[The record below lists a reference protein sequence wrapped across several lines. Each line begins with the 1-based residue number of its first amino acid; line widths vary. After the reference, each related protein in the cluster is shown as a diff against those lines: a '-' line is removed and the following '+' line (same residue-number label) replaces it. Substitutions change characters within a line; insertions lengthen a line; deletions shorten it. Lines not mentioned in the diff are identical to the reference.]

1 MACTTILVG
10 REASYDGSTMIAR
23 NEDSGSGVFCAKKFI
38 VVEPKDQGK
47 EYVSMLSHVR
57 IPLPKNPLRYTCM
70 PNAVYEDEGIWRTFR
85 RPACSL

>member
-47 EYVSMLSHVR
+47 EYVSMLSHV
-57 IPLPKNPLRYTCM
+57 I
-70 PNAVYEDEGIWRTFR
+70 
-85 RPACSL
+85 PACPMRFTRMRESGVQQG